1 MSQPSILT
9 KDFWATQEDRLLEL
23 FALALAILE
32 QKNLSD
38 VVEEDAISRELY
50 FCLREAMGVREVKA
64 AVAKTETAL
73 PAAAKDALKDAVA
86 KADPKKSPLST
97 AWKVVREVFRG
108 L

>member
-1 MSQPSILT
+1 MHIDQIFSFIVENREVLGTFVIALIAVIKLT
-9 KDFWATQEDRLLEL
+9 AWGKAQAA
-23 FALALAILE
+23 ALDA
-32 QKNLSD
+32 
-38 VVEEDAISRELY
+38 VVGIIER
-50 FCLREAMGVREVKA
+50 MGVREVKA

-73 PAAAKDALKDAVA
+73 PAAAKDALKDSVA